1 MQRFTA
7 CFSLCSQMEAFPAEH
22 NYRNIMSIQQG
33 GLNPQQRPTIEE
45 LKVNG

>member
-1 MQRFTA
+1 
-7 CFSLCSQMEAFPAEH
+7 MEAFPVEH

-45 LKVNG
+45 LKVQHGQQCMPNGL